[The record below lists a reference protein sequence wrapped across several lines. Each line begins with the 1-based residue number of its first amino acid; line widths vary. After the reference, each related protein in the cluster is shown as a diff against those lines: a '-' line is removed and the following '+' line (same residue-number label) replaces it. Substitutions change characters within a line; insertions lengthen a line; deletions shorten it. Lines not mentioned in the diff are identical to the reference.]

1 MIARPRA
8 VGGAGTADSSSASSG
23 GLSVRAAACGDLL
36 SPFFTFSASF
46 LHPQIDGKQRREK
59 QKFWSWIGRCKP
71 DSVPSPFSA
80 GDDHLSTRLLPGR
93 IHLLSETCERA
104 ALDPVLSCTAW
115 GLSCLLHCCWSGGL
129 LPRLF
134 TLTLLCR
141 SSERRFVFC
150 DTFHC
155 CGLRP
160 QPPTLARGMLPCG
173 VRTFLTSAVLQPD
186 ARSSP
191 ADPILW

>member
-1 MIARPRA
+1 M
-8 VGGAGTADSSSASSG
+8 TS
-23 GLSVRAAACGDLL
+23 LSE
-36 SPFFTFSASF
+36 SPS
-46 LHPQIDGKQRREK
+46 RRTISEK
-59 QKFWSWIGRCKP
+59 SQWIGRCKP
-71 DSVPSPFSA
+71 DSVPSPFGA

-93 IHLLSETCERA
+93 IPRLSAGCERA
-104 ALDPVLSCTAW
+104 ALGPVLSCTAW
-115 GLSCLLHCCWSGGL
+115 GLSCLLHCCWSGEL

-134 TLTLLCR
+134 TLTPLCR
-141 SSERRFVFC
+141 SSEGRFVFC

-173 VRTFLTSAVLQPD
+173 VRTFLTSAVLRPD

-191 ADPILW
+191 ADPRAE

>member
-1 MIARPRA
+1 MENRDAKSRSLSVTYDRSIPQRIDMNP
-8 VGGAGTADSSSASSG
+8 GSPSSAPKSRMRSAPKRRPAR
-23 GLSVRAAACGDLL
+23 GLATC
-36 SPFFTFSASF
+36 SPSCE
-46 LHPQIDGKQRREK
+46 GC
-59 QKFWSWIGRCKP
+59 WIGRCKP

-155 CGLRP
+155 
-160 QPPTLARGMLPCG
+160 
-173 VRTFLTSAVLQPD
+173 
-186 ARSSP
+186 
-191 ADPILW
+191 